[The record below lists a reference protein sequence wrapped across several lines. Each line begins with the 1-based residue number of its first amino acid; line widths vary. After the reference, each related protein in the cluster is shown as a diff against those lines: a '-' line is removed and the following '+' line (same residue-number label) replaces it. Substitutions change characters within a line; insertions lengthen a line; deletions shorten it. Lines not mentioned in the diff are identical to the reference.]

1 MAPRT
6 MLRPALLLLCV
17 LPLCG
22 PAAGSPQAE
31 PVEAGAVSAA
41 DTAFNT
47 LKDSLTRLRDLLQAK
62 GGIAPEDH
70 GVIRGIRDRAA
81 GFSRR
86 WVDDPRGVAL
96 ELQLSIWLQDHDRVN
111 ELFARLAELSP
122 DRSQVAD
129 AWLEYF
135 RRNNI
140 AGRVDEIYGRLLSE
154 RPGDRELAFAW
165 ASYHKGLNHYARAM
179 EILQDEALD
188 LATLPKAAVALSG
201 CLFAEHRFQEAVDVL
216 QSIPVELLKAD
227 PDLARTVG
235 LLLPGR
241 EEYLDLWDQEQEI
254 RYLEASAGDLPRV
267 ELLTARGRI
276 EVELFENEA
285 PNTVANFISLAK
297 DGFYDGTK
305 FHRVITNFMAQG
317 GDPNTKPGATGV
329 AGRGSPGYRIQDE
342 HDREGARNHF
352 TGSLAMAKR
361 RPPHTAGCQFYL
373 THEPT
378 PHLNGKHTVFGRVT
392 EGLDVVRSLEL
403 DDVIEKVTVLRDRGH
418 DYEPQTLPVV
428 AATDLQPAQVGPS
441 LPQPPATKPAVP
453 Q

>member
-1 MAPRT
+1 
-6 MLRPALLLLCV
+6 MLRPTLFLLCV

-22 PAAGSPQAE
+22 PAVGSPQAE
-31 PVEAGAVSAA
+31 PVEAPEVSEA

-47 LKDSLTRLRDLLQAK
+47 LKDSFARLRGLLQAK

-70 GVIRGIRDRAA
+70 GVIGGVRDRAA
-81 GFSRR
+81 AFSRR

-96 ELQLSIWLQDHDRVN
+96 ELQLSIWLQDHDRVD
-111 ELFARLAELSP
+111 ELFASLAELSP
-122 DRSQVAD
+122 DRSEVAD

-154 RPGDRELAFAW
+154 RPEDRELAFAW

-188 LATLPKAAVALSG
+188 LATLPKAAVVLSG

-216 QSIPVELLKAD
+216 QSIPAELLEAE
-227 PDLARTVG
+227 PDLAETVAS
-235 LLLPGR
+235 LLPGR
-241 EEYLDLWDQEQEI
+241 EECLALWDQEQEI
-254 RYLEASAGDLPRV
+254 RYLEASADDLPRV

-305 FHRVITNFMAQG
+305 FHRVISNFMAQG

-329 AGRGSPGYRIQDE
+329 AGRGLPGYRIQDE

-352 TGSLAMAKR
+352 SGSLAMAKR
-361 RPPHTAGCQFYL
+361 PPPHTAGCQFYI

-378 PHLNGKHTVFGRVT
+378 PTLNGKHTVFGRVT

-418 DYEPQTLPVV
+418 DYELQKLPVV
-428 AATDLQPAQVGPS
+428 ATIDPQPGLVGPR
-441 LPQPPATKPAVP
+441 LPQPSATQPAVP
-453 Q
+453 

>member
-1 MAPRT
+1 
-6 MLRPALLLLCV
+6 MLRATLLLLCV
-17 LPLCG
+17 GPLCG
-22 PAAGSPQAE
+22 PIAGSPQAK
-31 PVEAGAVSAA
+31 PVEAGEVTEA
-41 DTAFNT
+41 DTAFDT
-47 LKDSLTRLRDLLQAK
+47 LQDSLTRLRGLLQAK

-70 GVIRGIRDRAA
+70 GVIRGVRDRAA
-81 GFSRR
+81 AFSRR

-96 ELQLSIWLQDHDRVN
+96 ELQLSIWLQDHDRVD
-111 ELFARLAELSP
+111 ELFARFAELSP
-122 DRSQVAD
+122 EKSQVAD

-140 AGRVDEIYGRLLSE
+140 AGRVDEIYGRLLAE

-201 CLFAEHRFQEAVDVL
+201 CLFAEHRFQEAVDQL
-216 QSIPVELLKAD
+216 QSIPAELLAAD
-227 PDLARTVG
+227 PDLAGTVA
-235 LLLPGR
+235 LLLPAR

-254 RYLEASAGDLPRV
+254 RYLEASASDLPRV

-297 DGFYDGTK
+297 AGFYDGTK
-305 FHRVITNFMAQG
+305 FHRVMSNFMAQG

-329 AGRGSPGYRIQDE
+329 PGQGLPGYRIQDE

-352 TGSLAMAKR
+352 TGSLAMAKKR
-361 RPPHTAGCQFYL
+361 SPHTAGCQFYL
-373 THEPT
+373 THEPA

-392 EGLDVVRSLEL
+392 AGLDVVRSLEL

-428 AATDLQPAQVGPS
+428 AATAFQPAQVAPR
-441 LPQPPATKPAVP
+441 LPQPPTTQPAVP